1 MAKKH
6 YREHCYDLLRAFE
19 QVPSIMGL
27 ELVRKRSDLWW
38 GSYYLNGQPHPYRKD
53 KMKVGIYNRD
63 IWVHEEGGIS
73 QSLATWLVN
82 NGRAAN
88 YREAYCILDCKGKP
102 LDVFKCFETR
112 KVTASYVPRSVVDA
126 MSEFDLKKCTLF
138 RWMCNLF
145 PENKVREVWK
155 MYNVTTDTRGNTC
168 YWYVNGNN
176 QVCFDKRILYLENG
190 HRDKNYFPPREY
202 RIAEGYTARCYFGS
216 HLINSGDV
224 VRICESEKTA
234 LIYTLATSKIMLATG
249 GKGNLRD
256 IDDTALLY
264 PDYDAIDDW
273 HSRSKNEDNVI
284 DWWSEWDNCG
294 ATSDIGDLIVDK
306 IKRRLDL
313 EIK

>member
-1 MAKKH
+1 
-6 YREHCYDLLRAFE
+6 
-19 QVPSIMGL
+19 
-27 ELVRKRSDLWW
+27 
-38 GSYYLNGQPHPYRKD
+38 
-53 KMKVGIYNRD
+53 MKVAIYNGD
-63 IWVHEEGGIS
+63 IWVHEEGGVS

-82 NGRAAN
+82 NGRAAD
-88 YREAYCILDCKGKP
+88 YREAYRILDCKGKP
-102 LDVFKCFETR
+102 LDVQRFFEKR
-112 KVTASYVPRSVVDA
+112 KVVASYVPRSVVDA
-126 MSEFDLKKCTLF
+126 IAQIDLNKCPLF
-138 RWMCNLF
+138 RWMCTLF
-145 PENKVREVWK
+145 PENRVREVWK
-155 MYNVTTDTRGNTC
+155 MYNVTTDSKGNTC

-249 GKGNLRD
+249 GKGNLSD
-256 IDDTALLY
+256 IDNSTLLY
-264 PDYDAIDDW
+264 PDYDAIEDW
-273 HSRSKNEDNVI
+273 RSRSKNEDNVV